1 MKTSSKRE
9 QNRIRQHRQKWVN
22 FGMIGSV
29 AVIILGILGVVVWQV
44 VKSTAAGEVVAI
56 PADYQT
62 HVEIGTPLT
71 YPSDPPAGGRHYAE
85 EFENGFYD
93 ESTLPNRPGDIAGYL
108 VHNLEH
114 GYVIFWYNCAKLDE
128 TACNNLKSQI
138 KTVMDAKNNFK
149 LIAIP
154 WKSIDTPLVMSSW
167 GRLQRFEQFDDR
179 LARVFIESN
188 LNHAPEP
195 DAQ

>member
-1 MKTSSKRE
+1 MKTKSKRE
-9 QNRIRQHRQKWVN
+9 QNRIQQRRQKWVN
-22 FGMIGSV
+22 LSIGGGI
-29 AVIILGILGVVVWQV
+29 ALIIVGILGYMAWLGAKPESGQ
-44 VKSTAAGEVVAI
+44 VVAI

-71 YPSDPPAGGRHYAE
+71 YPSDPPAGGRHYGQ
-85 EFENGFYD
+85 EFDKGFFD
-93 ESTLPNRPGDIAGYL
+93 EASLPSRPGDLDGYL

-128 TACNNLKSQI
+128 TACINLKSQI

-149 LIAIP
+149 LIAVP
-154 WKSIDTPLVMSSW
+154 RKSIDAPLVMTSW
-167 GRLQRFEQFDDR
+167 GRLQRFEQFDAG
-179 LARVFIESN
+179 LARAFIENN

-195 DAQ
+195 NAD

>member
-9 QNRIRQHRQKWVN
+9 QSRIRQRRQKWIN
-22 FGMIGSV
+22 FGIIGG
-29 AVIILGILGVVVWQV
+29 AALIILGILGVVIWQG
-44 VKSTAAGEVVAI
+44 VKPQTGEAVAV
-56 PADYQT
+56 PADYVT

-85 EFENGFYD
+85 EFEKGFFD
-93 ESTLPNRPGDIAGYL
+93 DSTLPQKPGDIEGYL

-128 TACNNLKSQI
+128 TACNDLKTQI
-138 KTVMDAKNNFK
+138 KTVMNAKNNFK
-149 LIAIP
+149 LIAVP
-154 WKSIDTPLVMSSW
+154 RESINVPLVLTSW
-167 GRLQRFEQFDDR
+167 GRLQRFEQFDAG
-179 LARVFIESN
+179 LANAFIDSN
-188 LNHAPEP
+188 LNRAPEP

>member
-1 MKTSSKRE
+1 MKTVSKRE
-9 QNRIRQHRQKWVN
+9 QSRLRQRRQKWIN
-22 FGMIGSV
+22 Y
-29 AVIILGILGVVVWQV
+29 AVGGGAALIILGILGVVIWQA
-44 VKSTAAGEVVAI
+44 VKPAVGEVVDI
-56 PADYQT
+56 PAGYQT
-62 HVEIGTPLT
+62 HVEIGAALT
-71 YPSDPPAGGRHYAE
+71 YPSDPPAGGLHYAQ
-85 EFENGFYD
+85 EFENGFFD
-93 ESTLPNRPGDIAGYL
+93 EATLPQKPGELAGYL

-149 LIAIP
+149 LVAVP
-154 WKSIDTPLVMSSW
+154 WQSIDAPLVMTSW
-167 GRLQRFEQFDDR
+167 GRLQRFQQFDAG
-179 LARVFIESN
+179 LARAFIESN

>member
-1 MKTSSKRE
+1 LKTSSKRE
-9 QNRIRQHRQKWVN
+9 QNRIRQRRKKLTNYV
-22 FGMIGSV
+22 IGGGIV
-29 AVIILGILGVVVWQV
+29 LLVLGILGVIIRQGI
-44 VKSTAAGEVVAI
+44 KPEAGQLVTV

-71 YPSDPPAGGRHYAE
+71 YPSDPPAGGRHYAQ
-85 EFENGFYD
+85 EFEKGLFD
-93 ESTLPNRPGDIAGYL
+93 ESTIPNHPGDMAGYL

-128 TACNNLKSQI
+128 SACNDLKSQI
-138 KTVMDAKNNFK
+138 RTVMEAKNNVK
-149 LIAIP
+149 LIAVP
-154 WKSIDTPLVMSSW
+154 WKTIDVPLVMTSW

-179 LARVFIESN
+179 LARAFIDSN
-188 LNHAPEP
+188 MNHAPEP

>member
-9 QNRIRQHRQKWVN
+9 QSRIRQRRQKWTS
-22 FGMIGSV
+22 FGVIGGT
-29 AVIILGILGVVVWQV
+29 AVVILGVLGVIFWQA
-44 VKSTAAGEVVAI
+44 VKPAAGEVVAI
-56 PADYQT
+56 PDGYQT
-62 HVEIGTPLT
+62 HVEVGTPLT

-85 EFENGFYD
+85 EFEKGFFD
-93 ESTLPNRPGDIAGYL
+93 DSTLPSRPGDLAGYL

-128 TACNNLKSQI
+128 TSCNTLKTQI
-138 KTVMDAKNNFK
+138 KAVMDEKNNFK
-149 LIAIP
+149 LVAVP
-154 WKSIDTPLVMSSW
+154 WKSIDTPLVMTSW
-167 GRLQRFEQFDDR
+167 GRLQRFQQFDAG
-179 LARVFIESN
+179 LARAFIESN

>member
-1 MKTSSKRE
+1 MKTFSKRE
-9 QNRIRQHRQKWVN
+9 QSRARQRRQKWIN
-22 FGMIGSV
+22 YGIGGGI
-29 AVIILGILGVVVWQV
+29 ALVILVILGVAISQGA
-44 VKSTAAGEVVAI
+44 KPEAGEVVAI
-56 PADYQT
+56 PAGYEN
-62 HVEIGTPLT
+62 HVEIGTPLI
-71 YPSDPPAGGRHYAE
+71 YPSNPPAGGLHYAN

-93 ESTLPNRPGDIAGYL
+93 ESNLPNRPGDMAGYL

-128 TACNNLKSQI
+128 SACNNLKSQI

-149 LIAIP
+149 LVAIP
-154 WKSIDTPLVMSSW
+154 WKSIETPLVMTSW
-167 GRLQRFEQFDDR
+167 GQLQRFEQFDAG
-179 LARVFIESN
+179 LARAFIESN